1 MESFYVIVLV
11 VAVIVLV
18 IVLAIFGVMM
28 QHQNNQTVYPPTSNR
43 CPDYWTYDTSGKC
56 TPPTNN
62 TNIGVYRDTNKSLDP
77 NLPPYST
84 STTSPTFDPSNNQW
98 SLSGKSVVC
107 AQRDWA
113 TQNDIVW
120 DGVSNYNNC

>member
-1 MESFYVIVLV
+1 METFYVIVLV
-11 VAVIVLV
+11 VAVIMLV

-43 CPDYWTYDTSGKC
+43 CPDFWTYD
-56 TPPTNN
+56 N
-62 TNIGVYRDTNKSLDP
+62 GVCSKPSSSINLGIYSDSAKTLNADP
-77 NLPPYST
+77 KLPPYT
-84 STTSPTFDPSNNQW
+84 STIATFDPSNNQW

-113 TQNDIVW
+113 TQSGIVW

>member
-1 MESFYVIVLV
+1 METFYVIVLV
-11 VAVIVLV
+11 VAVIMLV

-43 CPDYWTYDTSGKC
+43 CPDYWTYE
-56 TPPTNN
+56 N
-62 TNIGVYRDTNKSLDP
+62 GVCSKPSSSINVGIYSTKTLDGS
-77 NLPPYST
+77 LPPYSSNGT
-84 STTSPTFDPSNNQW
+84 TFDPANNQW

-113 TQNDIVW
+113 TQSGIVW